1 MILSALLLAMALQ
14 QGTDSVVARAS
25 ETIKTLSDTSA
36 VKKLGFRVLQFGQ
49 TRDLGPFQGQHWLD
63 PIRVVL
69 TSKVELS
76 KPTFVMYLPV
86 GDSLK
91 PIGLAYSNMVGL
103 GAALPTGLA
112 GTPAEWHAHQFC
124 RNVPG
129 EGQVLADGTDDCADR
144 GGTPVLGQIAMVHAW
159 TIPNPDGPYAHD
171 NPWLPFMAT
180 GLKNPPKPG
189 IEDRTL
195 GLALAETY
203 GARLPAGHRITREAG
218 RTGKRG
224 VLQAPRDSIKALIPR
239 LRESEAKG
247 DSVAYNSLRSAVLAQ
262 WSELMKRYDELAP
275 TPEIRKRLGI
285 EVAQATGEAAHH
297 HH

>member
-1 MILSALLLAMALQ
+1 VILPLLLLTLSLQ
-14 QGTDSVVARAS
+14 QGTDSVVARAN
-25 ETIKTLSDTSA
+25 ETIKTLADTAS
-36 VKKLGFRVLQFGQ
+36 VKRSGFRVLQFGQ
-49 TRDLGPFQGQHWLD
+49 TRDLGPFQGQHWVD

-69 TSKVELS
+69 TTKVELA
-76 KPTFVMYLPV
+76 KPTFVMFLPV

-103 GAALPTGLA
+103 GASLPSGLA

-159 TIPNPDGPYAHD
+159 TVPNPDGPYAHD

-180 GLKNPPKPG
+180 GLKNPPNPG
-189 IEDRTL
+189 VEARTF

-203 GARLPAGHRITREAG
+203 GARLPAAHRITREAG

-224 VLQAPRDSIKALIPR
+224 ILQGPRDSIRALVPK
-239 LRESEAKG
+239 LREAEQKG
-247 DSVAYNSLRSAVLAQ
+247 DTVAFAALRSGAMAQ
-262 WSELMKRYDELAP
+262 WALLLKHYDELAP
-275 TPEIRKRLGI
+275 TAEIKKRLGI
-285 EVAQATGEAAHH
+285 EVAQATGESAHH